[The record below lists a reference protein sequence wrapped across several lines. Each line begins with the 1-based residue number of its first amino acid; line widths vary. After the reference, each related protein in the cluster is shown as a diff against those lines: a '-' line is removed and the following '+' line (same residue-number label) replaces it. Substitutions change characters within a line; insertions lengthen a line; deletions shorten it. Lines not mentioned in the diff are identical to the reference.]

1 MRIIKSTYY
10 SNWGD
15 LFGYKIAAFF
25 VPFLA
30 RIPFITP
37 NFVTVTAFI
46 SFALGCVFQLG
57 SYSLGLLGGIM
68 VFAGYIGDDI
78 DGQLARVTRK
88 YSTLGDYLDK
98 VLDVLKIFFVTF
110 FPGLGVFI
118 KTGDALYLILAFI
131 ACFFFMYRYYIKL
144 ESMFSAY
151 SRDEKYF
158 QKSSEVRAER
168 EKYMDH
174 LYSKKGASLGE
185 SLHILWIK
193 NRTFFFFDE
202 AEFAI
207 LLAIFAILGKVDVYL
222 WIAAIA
228 QVSIAVFRVFERGNQ
243 LQSNSSKLLEPM
255 RK

>member
-1 MRIIKSTYY
+1 MRVVKSTYF

-30 RIPFITP
+30 KISFITP
-37 NFVTVTAFI
+37 NIVTITAFT
-46 SFALGCVFQLG
+46 SYALGCILQLG
-57 SYSLGLLGGIM
+57 SYHLSLLGGLM

-78 DGQLARVTRK
+78 DGQLARITKK

-98 VLDVLKIFFVTF
+98 VLDVLKMFLVTF
-110 FPGLGVFI
+110 FPGLGVYL
-118 KTGDALYLILAFI
+118 KTGDPLYLALAFI

-158 QKSSEVRAER
+158 AKSSEVRVER
-168 EKYMDH
+168 EKEMDH
-174 LYSKKGASLGE
+174 LYNKKASSVGE
-185 SLHILWIK
+185 MVGILWIK
-193 NRTFFFFDE
+193 NRTFFFVDE

-207 LLAIFAILGKVDVYL
+207 LLAIFAAFGRVDLYL
-222 WIAAIA
+222 WVVALA
-228 QVSIAVFRVFERGNQ
+228 QVLIAIFRVFERGGQ